1 MNRQPNLLD
10 QLRNAI
16 RLKHYPLSTEAAYVS
31 WTKRYILFHHKRHP
45 NKMDARYIQAFLT
58 YLAVNRNVAAS
69 TQNQALNAIVFLY
82 KHVLHKDPGDFS
94 GTMRAK
100 KPQKLP
106 VVLTQGEMNL
116 VLKCLPNTTHGLIIH
131 MLYGTGMRL
140 KETLRMRVQ
149 DLDFLKGTTTVR
161 NAKGAKDRIT
171 MLPESVQPA
180 LKEHLNRVQAQF
192 RCDLADGFAD
202 VYLPYALA
210 RKYPKAG
217 KEWKWQYIFPA
228 EYPSKDPRSGARR
241 RHHIYD
247 RSVGKTITKVVTLAG
262 IQKLIT
268 AHVFRHSFATHL
280 LEAGTS
286 IRVVQELL
294 GHKSIETTKI
304 YLHCLNTPGETV
316 ISPLDRL

>member
-1 MNRQPNLLD
+1 MKRQSKLLD

-16 RLKHYPLSTEAAYVS
+16 RLKHYPLSTEATYVS
-31 WTKRYILFHHKRHP
+31 WAKRYILFHHKRHP
-45 NKMDARYIQAFLT
+45 NEMDARYIQAFLT
-58 YLAVNRNVAAS
+58 DLAVNRNVAAS

-82 KHVLHKDPGDFS
+82 RHVLHKDPGDFS
-94 GTMRAK
+94 GAMRAK

-106 VVLTQGEMNL
+106 VVLTQGEVNL
-116 VLKCLPNTTHGLIIH
+116 ILKCLPKTTHGLIIH

-140 KETLRMRVQ
+140 KEAQRLRIQ
-149 DLDFLKGTTTVR
+149 DLDFLKGSTTVR
-161 NAKGAKDRIT
+161 DGKGAKDRIT

-192 RCDLADGFAD
+192 RRDLADGFAD

-217 KEWKWQYIFPA
+217 KEWKWQYVFPA
-228 EYPSKDPRSGARR
+228 EFPSTDPRSSVRR
-241 RHHIYD
+241 RHHVYD
-247 RSVGKTITKVVTLAG
+247 RSVTKTIKKVTDLTG
-262 IQKLIT
+262 IQKHIT

-280 LEAGTS
+280 LEAGTN

-294 GHKSIETTKI
+294 GHKSIETTRI

>member
-1 MNRQPNLLD
+1 M
-10 QLRNAI
+10 
-16 RLKHYPLSTEAAYVS
+16 E
-31 WTKRYILFHHKRHP
+31 
-45 NKMDARYIQAFLT
+45 MDARHIQAFLT
-58 YLAVNRNVAAS
+58 DLAVQRHVAAS

-82 KHVLHKDPGDFS
+82 KKVLHKDPGDFS
-94 GTMRAK
+94 NAVRAK
-100 KPQKLP
+100 IPERLP
-106 VVLTQGEMNL
+106 VVLTKGEVNL
-116 VLKCLPNTTHGLIIH
+116 VLKCLPKTTHGLIIH

-140 KETLRMRVQ
+140 KETLRTRVQ
-149 DLDFLKGTTTVR
+149 DLDFLKGTVTVR

-171 MLPESVQPA
+171 MLPESIHPA

-192 RCDLADGFAD
+192 RQDKADGYVD

-210 RKYPKAG
+210 RKYPNAG
-217 KEWKWQYIFPA
+217 KEWKWQYVFPA
-228 EYPSKDPRSGARR
+228 ERPSKDPRSNTVR

-247 RSVGKTITKVVTLAG
+247 RSVGNTIEKVAKLSG

-280 LEAGTS
+280 LEDGVS